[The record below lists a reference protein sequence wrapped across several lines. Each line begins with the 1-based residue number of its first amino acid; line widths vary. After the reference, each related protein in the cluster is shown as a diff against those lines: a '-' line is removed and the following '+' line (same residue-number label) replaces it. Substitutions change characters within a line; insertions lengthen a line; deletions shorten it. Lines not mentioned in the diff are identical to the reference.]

1 MKRILLLSLFF
12 ALSSCGNLAPAQ
24 IVSNQSEITITKND
38 DDSVTIHIP
47 AEQVAMCD
55 EQGGCAVV
63 SRAWMLRTVG
73 QACGVEL

>member
-1 MKRILLLSLFF
+1 MKRLLLISLFF
-12 ALSSCGNLAPAQ
+12 ALSSCGNLAPTQ

-38 DDSVTIHIP
+38 DDSITITVP
-47 AEQVAMCD
+47 AEQVKLCD
-55 EQGGCAVV
+55 EQGGCALV